1 MTDIAGAAACT
12 LACVRLPDAGWPSLE
27 PLLRQRMAAVAPA
40 QLDRID
46 RLRQQADRLRSM
58 LGQLLLRHLLRAAGL
73 TEAPQIDIG
82 PYGKPCLRLAESH
95 LRAPE
100 FNISH
105 AGRWVVCALAPTP
118 VGIDIEQVRAID
130 LGIAERYFQRA
141 EHAALMRLTSGQRL
155 DRFFR
160 LWTAKEAY
168 VKALGLGLHRD
179 FASFGVAPLDDPL
192 VHPQPFALTYPA
204 VEHGYHLALCSA
216 ARAPLQPTTVTIARL
231 LAPHRPA

>member
-12 LACVRLPDAGWPSLE
+12 LACVRLPDAGLPSLE
-27 PLLRQRMAAVAPA
+27 RLLRQRMAAVAPA
-40 QLDRID
+40 QLERID
-46 RLRQQADRLRSM
+46 RLRQPTDRLRSM

-82 PYGKPCLRLAESH
+82 PYGKPCLRLAEPH

-141 EHAALMRLTSGQRL
+141 EYAALMRLTSGQRL

-231 LAPHRPA
+231 LAPYWPA